1 MMPFQPRLQ
10 YMATKTPPPD
20 KPANDE
26 NKTTR
31 EVELLRVVVSREDK
45 KVAAQWALHPQL
57 KQDLLPAEWE
67 EVSKLMGDV
76 TSLVGKRFAQLLSEA
91 EPDQPGTA

>member
-1 MMPFQPRLQ
+1 
-10 YMATKTPPPD
+10 MATKIPPSN
-20 KPANDE
+20 KPAHDE
-26 NKTTR
+26 NQAVR
-31 EVELLRVVVSREDK
+31 EVELLRVVVSREEK

-67 EVSKLMGDV
+67 EVSKLMGEV
-76 TSLVGKRFAQLLSEA
+76 TNVVGKRFAQLLSEA

>member
-1 MMPFQPRLQ
+1 
-10 YMATKTPPPD
+10 MATKVPPPD
-20 KPANDE
+20 KPANGDNSE
-26 NKTTR
+26 VR
-31 EVELLRVVVSREDK
+31 EVELLRVVVSRDHK

-76 TSLVGKRFAQLLSEA
+76 TALVGKRFAQLLSEA

>member
-1 MMPFQPRLQ
+1 
-10 YMATKTPPPD
+10 MATKIPPPN
-20 KPANDE
+20 KPVQFE
-26 NKTTR
+26 NQAVR
-31 EVELLRVVVSREDK
+31 EVELLRVVVSREQK

-67 EVSKLMGDV
+67 EVSKLMGEV
-76 TSLVGKRFAQLLSEA
+76 TNLVGKRFAQVLSEA

>member
-1 MMPFQPRLQ
+1 
-10 YMATKTPPPD
+10 MATKIPPPN
-20 KPANDE
+20 KPAQFE
-26 NKTTR
+26 NQAVR
-31 EVELLRVVVSREDK
+31 EVELVRVVVSREQK

-67 EVSKLMGDV
+67 EVSKLMGEV
-76 TSLVGKRFAQLLSEA
+76 TDLVGKRFAQVLSEA

>member
-1 MMPFQPRLQ
+1 
-10 YMATKTPPPD
+10 MATKIPPPNQ
-20 KPANDE
+20 PIHDE
-26 NKTTR
+26 TQAVR
-31 EVELLRVVVSREDK
+31 EVELLRVVVSREQK

-67 EVSKLMGDV
+67 EVSKLMGEV
-76 TSLVGKRFAQLLSEA
+76 TNVVGKRFAQVLSEA

>member
-1 MMPFQPRLQ
+1 
-10 YMATKTPPPD
+10 MATKTPPTD
-20 KPANDE
+20 KPANGD
-26 NKTTR
+26 NKAVR
-31 EVELLRVVVSREDK
+31 EVELLRVVVSREEK

-76 TSLVGKRFAQLLSEA
+76 TNLVGKRFAQLLSEV

>member
-1 MMPFQPRLQ
+1 
-10 YMATKTPPPD
+10 MATKIPQPD
-20 KPANDE
+20 KPANGD
-26 NKTTR
+26 NTDVR
-31 EVELLRVVVSREDK
+31 EVELLRVVVSRDQK

-76 TSLVGKRFAQLLSEA
+76 TDLVGKRFAQLLSDA

>member
-1 MMPFQPRLQ
+1 
-10 YMATKTPPPD
+10 MATKIPPSN
-20 KPANDE
+20 KPNKPTQNE
-26 NKTTR
+26 NQAVR

-67 EVSKLMGDV
+67 EVSKLMGEV
-76 TSLVGKRFAQLLSEA
+76 TNVVGKRFAQLLSEA

>member
-1 MMPFQPRLQ
+1 
-10 YMATKTPPPD
+10 MATKTPPPN
-20 KPANDE
+20 KPAHEE
-26 NKTTR
+26 NQAVR
-31 EVELLRVVVSREDK
+31 EVELLRVVVSRDQK

-67 EVSKLMGDV
+67 EVSKLMGEV
-76 TSLVGKRFAQLLSEA
+76 TNVVGKRFAQVLSEA

>member
-1 MMPFQPRLQ
+1 
-10 YMATKTPPPD
+10 MATKIPPSD
-20 KPANDE
+20 KTASGD
-26 NKTTR
+26 KADVR
-31 EVELLRVVVSREDK
+31 EVELLRVVVSRDEK

-76 TSLVGKRFAQLLSEA
+76 TNLVGRRFARVLSEA
-91 EPDQPGTA
+91 EPDPPGTA

>member
-1 MMPFQPRLQ
+1 
-10 YMATKTPPPD
+10 MATKTPPPN
-20 KPANDE
+20 KPAHDE
-26 NKTTR
+26 RQVVR

-67 EVSKLMGDV
+67 EVSKLMGEV
-76 TSLVGKRFAQLLSEA
+76 TNVVGKRFAQLLSEA

>member
-1 MMPFQPRLQ
+1 
-10 YMATKTPPPD
+10 MATKTPPPN
-20 KPANDE
+20 KPAHDE
-26 NKTTR
+26 SQAVR

-67 EVSKLMGDV
+67 EVSKLMGEV
-76 TSLVGKRFAQLLSEA
+76 TNVVGKRFAQLLSEA
-91 EPDQPGTA
+91 EPDQPGKA

>member
-1 MMPFQPRLQ
+1 
-10 YMATKTPPPD
+10 MATKTPQPD
-20 KPANDE
+20 KPANGD
-26 NKTTR
+26 NTDVR
-31 EVELLRVVVSREDK
+31 EVELLRVVVSRDQK

-76 TSLVGKRFAQLLSEA
+76 TNLVGKRFAQLLSEA

>member
-1 MMPFQPRLQ
+1 
-10 YMATKTPPPD
+10 MASRASQPD
-20 KPANDE
+20 KPANGD
-26 NKTTR
+26 NTDVR
-31 EVELLRVVVSREDK
+31 EVELLRVVVSRDQK

-76 TSLVGKRFAQLLSEA
+76 TNLVGKRFAQLLSEA

>member
-1 MMPFQPRLQ
+1 
-10 YMATKTPPPD
+10 MATKFPPPN
-20 KPANDE
+20 KPAHEE
-26 NKTTR
+26 NQAVR
-31 EVELLRVVVSREDK
+31 EVELLRVVVSRDQK

-67 EVSKLMGDV
+67 EVSKLMGEV
-76 TSLVGKRFAQLLSEA
+76 TNVVGKRFAQVLSEA

>member
-1 MMPFQPRLQ
+1 
-10 YMATKTPPPD
+10 MATKAPQPD
-20 KPANDE
+20 KPANDD
-26 NKTTR
+26 KTDVR
-31 EVELLRVVVSREDK
+31 EVELLRVVVSRDQK

-57 KQDLLPAEWE
+57 KQDLLPTEWE

-76 TSLVGKRFAQLLSEA
+76 TNLVGKRFAQLLSEA

>member
-1 MMPFQPRLQ
+1 
-10 YMATKTPPPD
+10 MATKIP
-20 KPANDE
+20 PANKPTQNE
-26 NKTTR
+26 NQAVR

-67 EVSKLMGDV
+67 EVSKLMGEV
-76 TSLVGKRFAQLLSEA
+76 TNVVGKRFAQLLSEA
-91 EPDQPGTA
+91 EPDQPGKA

>member
-1 MMPFQPRLQ
+1 
-10 YMATKTPPPD
+10 MATKTPPPD
-20 KPANDE
+20 KSAGGDSKPV
-26 NKTTR
+26 R

-76 TSLVGKRFAQLLSEA
+76 TNLVGKRFAQILSDV
-91 EPDQPGTA
+91 EPDRPGTA

>member
-1 MMPFQPRLQ
+1 
-10 YMATKTPPPD
+10 MATKTPPPN
-20 KPANDE
+20 KPVHDE
-26 NKTTR
+26 SQIVR

-67 EVSKLMGDV
+67 EVSKLMGEV
-76 TSLVGKRFAQLLSEA
+76 TNVVGKRFAQLLSEA

>member
-1 MMPFQPRLQ
+1 
-10 YMATKTPPPD
+10 MATKTPQPD
-20 KPANDE
+20 KPNGNNADV
-26 NKTTR
+26 R
-31 EVELLRVVVSREDK
+31 EVELLRVVVSRDQK

-76 TSLVGKRFAQLLSEA
+76 TNLVGKRFAQLLSEA

>member
-1 MMPFQPRLQ
+1 
-10 YMATKTPPPD
+10 MATKNPPSN
-20 KPANDE
+20 KPVQNE
-26 NKTTR
+26 NQAIR
-31 EVELLRVVVSREDK
+31 EVELLRVVVSREEK

-67 EVSKLMGDV
+67 EVSKLMGEV
-76 TSLVGKRFAQLLSEA
+76 TNVVGKRFAQLLSEA

>member
-1 MMPFQPRLQ
+1 
-10 YMATKTPPPD
+10 MATKIPPPN
-20 KPANDE
+20 KPAHDAAQAV
-26 NKTTR
+26 R
-31 EVELLRVVVSREDK
+31 EVELLRVVVSREEK

-67 EVSKLMGDV
+67 EVSKLMGEV
-76 TSLVGKRFAQLLSEA
+76 TNLVGKRFAQVLSEA

>member
-1 MMPFQPRLQ
+1 
-10 YMATKTPPPD
+10 MATKTPPPD
-20 KPANDE
+20 SPANDQ
-26 NKTTR
+26 NKMAR
-31 EVELLRVVVSREDK
+31 EVELLRVVVSREEK

-67 EVSKLMGDV
+67 EVSKLMGEV
-76 TSLVGKRFAQLLSEA
+76 THLVGKRFAQILSEA

>member
-1 MMPFQPRLQ
+1 
-10 YMATKTPPPD
+10 MATKMPPPN
-20 KPANDE
+20 KPAHDE
-26 NKTTR
+26 SQTVR
-31 EVELLRVVVSREDK
+31 EVELLRVVVSREQK

-67 EVSKLMGDV
+67 EISKLMGEV
-76 TSLVGKRFAQLLSEA
+76 TNVVGKRFAQLLSEA

>member
-1 MMPFQPRLQ
+1 
-10 YMATKTPPPD
+10 MATKVPPPN
-20 KPANDE
+20 KPAHDE
-26 NKTTR
+26 NQAVR
-31 EVELLRVVVSREDK
+31 EVELLRVVVSREEK

-67 EVSKLMGDV
+67 EVSKLMGEV
-76 TSLVGKRFAQLLSEA
+76 TTVVGKRFAQLLSEA

>member
-1 MMPFQPRLQ
+1 
-10 YMATKTPPPD
+10 MATKIPPPN
-20 KPANDE
+20 KPAHGA
-26 NKTTR
+26 TQAVR
-31 EVELLRVVVSREDK
+31 EVELLRVVVSREEK

-67 EVSKLMGDV
+67 EVSKLMGEV
-76 TSLVGKRFAQLLSEA
+76 TNVVGKRFAQVLSEA

>member
-1 MMPFQPRLQ
+1 
-10 YMATKTPPPD
+10 MATKTPPPN
-20 KPANDE
+20 KPVQYE
-26 NKTTR
+26 NQAVR
-31 EVELLRVVVSREDK
+31 EVELLRVVVSREQK

-67 EVSKLMGDV
+67 EVSKLMGEV
-76 TSLVGKRFAQLLSEA
+76 TNVVGKRFAQVLSEA

>member
-1 MMPFQPRLQ
+1 
-10 YMATKTPPPD
+10 MATKVPPPN
-20 KPANDE
+20 KPVHDE
-26 NKTTR
+26 HQAVR
-31 EVELLRVVVSREDK
+31 EVELLRVVVSREHK

-67 EVSKLMGDV
+67 EVSKLMGEV
-76 TSLVGKRFAQLLSEA
+76 TKVVGNRFAQVLSEA

>member
-1 MMPFQPRLQ
+1 
-10 YMATKTPPPD
+10 MATKTPQPD
-20 KPANDE
+20 KPANGD
-26 NKTTR
+26 KPDVR
-31 EVELLRVVVSREDK
+31 EVELLRVVVSRDQK

-57 KQDLLPAEWE
+57 KQDLLPTEWE

-76 TSLVGKRFAQLLSEA
+76 TNLVGKRFAQLLSEA

>member
-1 MMPFQPRLQ
+1 
-10 YMATKTPPPD
+10 MATKTPPPN
-20 KPANDE
+20 KPVQYE
-26 NKTTR
+26 NQAVR
-31 EVELLRVVVSREDK
+31 EVELLRVVVSREQK

-67 EVSKLMGDV
+67 EVSKLMGEV
-76 TSLVGKRFAQLLSEA
+76 TTLVGKRFAQVLSEA